1 MCIRDRYKNLTSLT
15 SLAFTEGLY
24 GQYPRIDKKLI
35 YDNRKNL
42 IALSGNVYGIIPQL
56 ILNQGIDKAE
66 EELKWWLDTF
76 KEDFYLE
83 INRHG
88 LDEEEHLNEV
98 LIDFSKIY
106 DGVYQDI

>member
-1 MCIRDRYKNLTSLT
+1 MGNTLELTKN
-15 SLAFTEGLY
+15 
-24 GQYPRIDKKLI
+24 II
-35 YDNRKNL
+35 YNNRKNL
-42 IALSGNVYGIIPQL
+42 IALSGNIYGIIPQL

-98 LIDFSKIY
+98 LTDFSKKY
-106 DGVYQDI
+106 NVKNNSCK